1 MNAPL
6 VITYSTHEWKSTMPV
21 VEIGKKA
28 PAFTL
33 ADQDGVKHKLS
44 QYAGM
49 PVVLYFYPKDDT
61 SGCTKEACGFRDEKK
76 KYDKAGAV
84 VLGVSP
90 QDVKSKAKFAAKL
103 GLNFPILADVPGEDG
118 APPVCEKYGVWQEKS
133 MYGKKYMGAAR
144 VTYLIGPDG
153 KVAQRWDKVKV
164 ETHAEEVLAAVK
176 ELLAVK
182 G

>member
-1 MNAPL
+1 
-6 VITYSTHEWKSTMPV
+6 
-21 VEIGKKA
+21 
-28 PAFTL
+28 
-33 ADQDGVKHKLS
+33 
-44 QYAGM
+44 
-49 PVVLYFYPKDDT
+49 
-61 SGCTKEACGFRDEKK
+61 
-76 KYDKAGAV
+76 
-84 VLGVSP
+84 
-90 QDVKSKAKFAAKL
+90 
-103 GLNFPILADVPGEDG
+103 
-118 APPVCEKYGVWQEKS
+118 